1 MGLIW
6 GVIEVSMRIIWVLS
20 RDYRIL
26 NEKAVHDDRE
36 WIQTLQLPDVERNA
50 TRQRRA
56 LDHRGPRVFW
66 VLDVRV

>member
-1 MGLIW
+1 M
-6 GVIEVSMRIIWVLS
+6 SMRIIWVLS
-20 RDYRIL
+20 RDYKIL

-50 TRQRRA
+50 TLPRRA
-56 LDHRGPRVFW
+56 LDHRGPRVLW